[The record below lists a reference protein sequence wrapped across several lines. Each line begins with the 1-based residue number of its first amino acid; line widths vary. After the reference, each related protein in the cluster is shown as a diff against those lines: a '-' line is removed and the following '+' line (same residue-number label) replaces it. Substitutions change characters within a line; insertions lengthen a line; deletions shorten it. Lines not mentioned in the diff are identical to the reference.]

1 MYKFRVNNLNLNKEL
16 SVALKSIYGLG
27 WYKVNF
33 ILARLGISNL
43 FFVDELNEYYK
54 DILFFYLEFFII
66 SIARIDRYISLA
78 IKKLIDLGTY
88 KGMRHKLNLP
98 VHGQRTRTNANTQ
111 RSKRRKL
118 EEIQKF
124 SEKNRKF

>member
-1 MYKFRVNNLNLNKEL
+1 MYKFRVTNLNENKEL

-43 FFVDELNEYYK
+43 FFVDDLNTYYK
-54 DILFFYLEFFII
+54 DVLFFYLEFFIV

-78 IKKLIDLGTY
+78 IKKLTDLGTY
-88 KGMRHKLNLP
+88 KGIRHKLFLP

-118 EEIQKF
+118 EELEKF
-124 SEKNRKF
+124 SEKNRKS